1 MVKNLVNARRRLVIY
16 LAVGAVLV
24 LLTGSGFA
32 ALEGHQVSSY
42 GEGVWWSL
50 SLMTTVGF
58 VGEAPES
65 TSGRVLSSV
74 VMVAGFALLALVTAA
89 ISSLFVRAEQLPDV
103 VAEEAFEAKALRLLG
118 ELSQRLAILEGPP
131 SVPIRS
137 GDETREE

>member
-1 MVKNLVNARRRLVIY
+1 
-16 LAVGAVLV
+16 
-24 LLTGSGFA
+24 
-32 ALEGHQVSSY
+32 
-42 GEGVWWSL
+42 
-50 SLMTTVGF
+50 MTTVGF

-118 ELSQRLAILEGPP
+118 ELSQRVAILEGPASAP
-131 SVPIRS
+131 LRP